1 MQDNQSSRGTLRA
14 ICLSASRGIAKS
26 ETNRIRLIENYGLE
40 NDAHAG
46 TWHRQVSILC
56 LEEIEN
62 FRARGA
68 EVRFGDFGENLIID
82 GINLKDYP
90 VGTRIRIAD
99 ALLETTQIGKKCHHH
114 CKIFHRMGDCIMP
127 RCGVFA
133 RVLSSGTVT
142 VGAPVQV
149 TFIPQYSFTAAVV
162 TLSDK
167 GFRGEREDRSGAA
180 AERIL
185 KENSYMVLERVL
197 LPDDREMIEKEL
209 LRLSDER
216 HADLIIT
223 TGGTG
228 FSLRDVTP
236 EATMAVATRNAPG
249 IAEYIRSES
258 FKITSRAML
267 SRAVSV
273 IRNNTLIINL
283 PGSEKA
289 VTECMQMIMEPLQH
303 GLGILLGREKECG
316 NLKIQ

>member
-1 MQDNQSSRGTLRA
+1 
-14 ICLSASRGIAKS
+14 
-26 ETNRIRLIENYGLE
+26 
-40 NDAHAG
+40 
-46 TWHRQVSILC
+46 
-56 LEEIEN
+56 
-62 FRARGA
+62 
-68 EVRFGDFGENLIID
+68 
-82 GINLKDYP
+82 
-90 VGTRIRIAD
+90 
-99 ALLETTQIGKKCHHH
+99 
-114 CKIFHRMGDCIMP
+114 MGDCIMP

-228 FSLRDVTP
+228 FSQRDVTP

-316 NLKIQ
+316 NLKVQ

>member
-1 MQDNQSSRGTLRA
+1 
-14 ICLSASRGIAKS
+14 
-26 ETNRIRLIENYGLE
+26 
-40 NDAHAG
+40 
-46 TWHRQVSILC
+46 
-56 LEEIEN
+56 
-62 FRARGA
+62 
-68 EVRFGDFGENLIID
+68 
-82 GINLKDYP
+82 
-90 VGTRIRIAD
+90 
-99 ALLETTQIGKKCHHH
+99 
-114 CKIFHRMGDCIMP
+114 
-127 RCGVFA
+127 
-133 RVLSSGTVT
+133 
-142 VGAPVQV
+142 
-149 TFIPQYSFTAAVV
+149 
-162 TLSDK
+162 
-167 GFRGEREDRSGAA
+167 
-180 AERIL
+180 
-185 KENSYMVLERVL
+185 MVLERVL

-228 FSLRDVTP
+228 FSQRDVTP

-316 NLKIQ
+316 RSTVQ